1 MNQPEAIPTS
11 QQVRTATSE
20 PLRVLNLVT
29 KANATFYRQQVA
41 ALEEIDITSTTIPV
55 PGTHQ
60 RGDDMAQSRSTVDYL
75 RFYPTVLRESFGSYD
90 LIHANYGLTGPAA
103 LAQTNLPVVLSLW
116 GSDIYGTYGT
126 VSKLCARLAD
136 AVIVM
141 SEEMA
146 NAVPTDCYVI
156 PHGVD
161 FGLFRPSSQTAAQAD
176 LGWDPDTE
184 HVLFPYATNR
194 PEKNFPRAERVVEAA
209 RSRLGTDIELH
220 AMHDVAH
227 DRMPTYMNA
236 ADALLLTSTHEG
248 SPNSVKEAL
257 ACELPV
263 VSTDVGD
270 VRERLAGVE
279 PSGVG
284 RTDAELVG
292 ELVAVL
298 DRDTRSNGREQSRS
312 LSTERMAEQIRGVY
326 SDVLS

>member
-1 MNQPEAIPTS
+1 MKQPEAIPTS
-11 QQVRTATSE
+11 QQVQAATSE
-20 PLRVLNLVT
+20 PLCVLNLVT

-55 PGTHQ
+55 PGTHT
-60 RGDDMAQSRSTVDYL
+60 RGDDMVQSRSTVDYL
-75 RFYPTVLRESFGSYD
+75 RFYPTVLRESFGEYD

-103 LAQTNLPVVLSLW
+103 LAQANLPVVLSLW
-116 GSDIYGTYGT
+116 GSDVYGKYSL

-161 FGLFRPSSQTAAQAD
+161 FELFHPLSQMEAQVD
-176 LGWDPDTE
+176 LGWDHDLK

-194 PEKNFPRAERVVEAA
+194 PEKNFPRAKRVVEDAS
-209 RSRLGTDIELH
+209 SRLGTDIELH

-227 DRMPTYMNA
+227 HRMPTYMNA

-257 ACELPV
+257 ACGLPV

-270 VRERLAGVE
+270 VREQLAAVE
-279 PSGVG
+279 PSGIG
-284 RTDAELVG
+284 HTEAELVSQ
-292 ELVAVL
+292 LVAVL
-298 DRDTRSNGREQSRS
+298 KRDVRSNGREQSRS
-312 LSTERMAEQIRGVY
+312 LSTEQMAEQIRDVY
-326 SDVLS
+326 RDVLS